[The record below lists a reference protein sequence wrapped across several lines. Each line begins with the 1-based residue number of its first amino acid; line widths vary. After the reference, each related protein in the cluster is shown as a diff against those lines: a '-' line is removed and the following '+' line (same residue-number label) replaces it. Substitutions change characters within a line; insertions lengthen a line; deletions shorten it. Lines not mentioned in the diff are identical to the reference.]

1 MTCEYKLVIQIVA
14 GEVQKTVVYYMCSS
28 DNYKFIVSRE
38 LKGEKN
44 GSSVVFEFS
53 FIAKLVDMVTS
64 SQWSDFCRQRMNA
77 TVFLPSGLGCQVCW
91 NFNLNASF

>member
-38 LKGEKN
+38 LKGEKM
-44 GSSVVFEFS
+44 VVQLCLNF
-53 FIAKLVDMVTS
+53 
-64 SQWSDFCRQRMNA
+64 
-77 TVFLPSGLGCQVCW
+77 PS
-91 NFNLNASF
+91 